1 MPGGRETRRPGPKES
16 PLTHSPDAR
25 IQAGG
30 KGSRWLTAIVV
41 VIAALLLIVPVL
53 VNVYT
58 DFQWFG
64 EVGHRGVF
72 ATAWTVRIVLFLMVG
87 LLFGGIVFLALWL
100 AWRSR
105 PATVPGLDP
114 RHPLAAYRKMAEQ
127 GSRTV
132 LIGTPVIFG
141 LFAGVLS
148 QASWRSALLFL
159 HREDFGEADP
169 QFGLDYGFYAFHL
182 PFWRFLADTAV
193 IAVIVAFLLSLVT
206 HYLLGGL
213 RAGDPTTGEKMRVTG
228 SARAQLA
235 CWAGVFMLLKA
246 VGYWLDRYDMLGNPQ
261 ATFTGASYT
270 DVNALLP
277 AKIVLL
283 VIALLVAAAF
293 FAAIFLRNLA
303 IPAMATALMLVS
315 AGVIGVAW
323 PMIVEQFSVDPNRAA
338 KEREYIARN
347 IEATRYHYGLTEED
361 VTVIRDWGATGAEE
375 KDPESKEQGAEAI
388 ASDENTLANIRILDP
403 EVLPPTFTQQRQLRN
418 FYGFPEVL
426 DVDRYEIDGEMRDFV
441 VAARELN
448 PRNLQGNQQ
457 DWINRHTVYTH
468 GNGFIAAPANRV
480 DEVAAGAGS
489 TRGGYPLYTVADLFQ
504 SEDPNGMNLQL
515 EQPRIYYGPVI
526 ADSDADYAIVGG
538 NGSGTDFEYD
548 ADGRNFTY
556 DGKGGVPIGNIVDQA
571 FYALKYREMNILLT
585 DRIGPDSKII
595 FERDPRERVHKIAPW
610 LTTDSRTYPAVVD
623 GRIKWIVD
631 GYTTLADMPY
641 AERMSLQESTQD
653 SLNQQGTQQALPNE
667 EISYIRNSVKATV
680 DAYDG
685 TVELYAFDEED
696 PVLKAWRSA
705 FPGVVKPKSEISED
719 LMQHLRYPEDLFK
732 VQRELMTRYHVSD
745 PGVFFTNDAFWSV
758 PNDPTAPEEQN
769 LSQPPY
775 YVVAAD
781 PKTGRSSFQLIS
793 AFRGLEREYLA
804 AHMTVSSDPE
814 NYGQIT
820 VRALPTDT
828 QTMGPKQAQ
837 DTMMSA
843 DEVAQERT
851 LLEGANVVI
860 NGNLLTLPVGDNEI
874 LYVEPVYTQR
884 EGQETAFPKLLRVL
898 VSYRGEVGYGAT
910 VSEALAEVGIDP
922 AAATQISG
930 EPEGGGQP
938 EDGTEQPPAEDAPP
952 ADAPREVDE
961 AARDDAVNR
970 INDALTRLRTAQE
983 SGDFAAQGQAL
994 SDLDAAV
1001 RDYQR
1006 ANGQDVE

>member
-1 MPGGRETRRPGPKES
+1 MTP
-16 PLTHSPDAR
+16 SPDAR
-25 IQAGG
+25 IQASGQSG
-30 KGSRWLTAIVV
+30 KWMTIIVV
-41 VIAALLLIVPVL
+41 VIAALLLIVPAL
-53 VNVYT
+53 VNVYV

-64 EVGHRGVF
+64 EVGQRGVF
-72 ATAWTVRIVLFLMVG
+72 ATVWVIRLLLFLVVG
-87 LLFGGIVFLALWL
+87 VLFGGIVFLALSL

-105 PATVPGLDP
+105 PAAVPGLDP
-114 RHPLAAYRKMAEQ
+114 RHPLAAYRRMAEQ
-127 GSRTV
+127 GSRGV
-132 LIGTPVIFG
+132 LIGTPVLFG
-141 LFAGVLS
+141 LFAGVLA
-148 QASWRSALLFL
+148 QANWRSPLMFL
-159 HREDFGEADP
+159 HRQDFGKADP
-169 QFGLDYGFYAFHL
+169 QFGLDYGFYAFQL
-182 PFWRFLADTAV
+182 PFWRFLSDTAV
-193 IAVIVAFLLSLVT
+193 IAVIIAFLLSLVT

-228 SARAQLA
+228 AARAQLA
-235 CWAGVFMLLKA
+235 SWGAAFMLLKA
-246 VGYWLDRYDMLGNPQ
+246 VSYWLDRYDLLGTKQ

-323 PMIVEQFSVDPNRAA
+323 PMMVEQFSVDPNRAA

-347 IEATRYHYGLTEED
+347 IEATRYHYGLTD
-361 VTVIRDWGATGAEE
+361 DTVTIERNWGATGDEE
-375 KDPESKEQGAEAI
+375 GDPQSVEEGARSI
-388 ASDENTLANIRILDP
+388 ASDKNTLANIRILDP
-403 EVLPPTFTQQRQLRN
+403 EILPPTFTQQRQLRN
-418 FYGFPEVL
+418 FYGFPDVL
-426 DVDRYEIDGEMRDFV
+426 AVDRYEVDGQMRDFI

-448 PRNLQGNQQ
+448 PNNLQGNQQ

-480 DEVAAGAGS
+480 DEVATTAGS
-489 TRGGYPLYTVADLFQ
+489 GRGGYPLYTVADLFESQ
-504 SEDPNGMNLQL
+504 DPNGMNLNL

-538 NGSGTDFEYD
+538 NGSGDDFEYD

-556 DGKGGVPIGNIVDQA
+556 DGRGGVPIGNLFAKTV
-571 FYALKYREMNILLT
+571 FALKHQELNVLLS

-595 FERDPRERVHKIAPW
+595 FERDPRERVHKVAPW
-610 LTTDSRTYPAVVD
+610 LTTDSRTYPAIVD

-631 GYTTLADMPY
+631 GYTTLANMPY
-641 AERMSLQESTQD
+641 SERMSLQESTQD
-653 SLNQQGTQQALPNE
+653 SLNAQGTQQALPNE

-685 TVELYAFDEED
+685 TVELYQFDEQD
-696 PVLKAWRSA
+696 PVLKAWSEA
-705 FPGVVKPKSEISED
+705 FPGVVKPKSDISPD
-719 LMQHLRYPEDLFK
+719 LMNHLRYPEDLFK
-732 VQRELMTRYHVSD
+732 VQRELMARYHVSD

-758 PNDPTAPEEQN
+758 PNDPTAPEEQK

-775 YVVAAD
+775 YIVAAD
-781 PKTGRSSFQLIS
+781 PKTGKPSFQLIS

-804 AHMTVSSDPE
+804 AHMSVSSDPE
-814 NYGQIT
+814 TYGHIT

-837 DTMMSA
+837 DTMMSSG
-843 DEVAQERT
+843 EVANERT
-851 LLEGANVVI
+851 LLEGSNVVL
-860 NGNLLTLPVGDNEI
+860 NGNLLTLPVGGDEI
-874 LYVEPVYTQR
+874 LYVEPVYTQLQ
-884 EGQETAFPKLLRVL
+884 GQQTAFPKLLRVL
-898 VSYRGEVGYGAT
+898 VSYRGQVGYGAT

-922 AAATQISG
+922 SAATQISG
-930 EPEGGGQP
+930 EPQADGAGPGDGKP
-938 EDGTEQPPAEDAPP
+938 EDENAPTSPTEPGPVDSAK
-952 ADAPREVDE
+952 RDE
-961 AARDDAVNR
+961 AVGRIDDA
-970 INDALTRLRTAQE
+970 LKRLRDAQE
-983 SGDFAAQGQAL
+983 DGDFAAQGQAL

-1006 ANGQDVE
+1006 ANGQNPE